1 MSLVGLLEADTSTNV
16 AEMSQVGLLEAEELF
31 PTPAHFPLP
40 ESIDLTDR
48 GKQYART
55 LWEN

>member
-1 MSLVGLLEADTSTNV
+1 MGLLEADTSTNA

-55 LWEN
+55 LWAN